1 MAVSRGCA
9 PTSLR
14 PVSEHDV
21 WQAVLYLHLLAMAF
35 FVGGQLV
42 FGIAVVPILRGDPDP
57 GRERLRSIARR
68 FGYGSLI
75 ALAVLVVTGWAM
87 ASHYDLW
94 DSSTLQ
100 WKLGLVVLVIGFTL
114 LHLRQPK
121 LHALQGAILLASLVI
136 VWLGLE
142 LATGG

>member
-1 MAVSRGCA
+1 MSG
-9 PTSLR
+9 
-14 PVSEHDV
+14 HDF

-42 FGIAVVPILRGDPDP
+42 FGVAVVPVLRGDEADDP
-57 GRERLRSIARR
+57 ARERMRGIARR

-75 ALAVLVVTGWAM
+75 ALGVLAVTGWAM

-94 DSSTLQ
+94 DSPTLR
-100 WKLGLVVLVIGFTL
+100 WKLGLVVLVVGLTL
-114 LHLRQPK
+114 LHLRLPR
-121 LHALQGAILLASLVI
+121 LHALQAAILLASLAI

-142 LATGG
+142 LASGG

>member
-1 MAVSRGCA
+1 MSK
-9 PTSLR
+9 
-14 PVSEHDV
+14 HDF

-42 FGIAVVPILRGDPDP
+42 FGIAVVPVLRGDPADP
-57 GRERLRSIARR
+57 ERERMRGIARR

-75 ALAVLVVTGWAM
+75 ALGILVLTGWAM

-100 WKLGLVVLVIGFTL
+100 WKLGLVVLVVGLTL
-114 LHLRQPK
+114 LHLRLPK
-121 LHALQGAILLASLVI
+121 LHPLQGAILLASLVI

-142 LATGG
+142 LATG

>member
-1 MAVSRGCA
+1 M
-9 PTSLR
+9 
-14 PVSEHDV
+14 SEHDF

-42 FGIAVVPILRGDPDP
+42 FGIAVVPVLRGDPDP
-57 GRERLRSIARR
+57 ERTHMRGIARR
-68 FGYGSLI
+68 FGYGSLA
-75 ALAVLVVTGWAM
+75 ALGVLVLTGWAM

-100 WKLGLVVLVIGFTL
+100 WKLGLVVGVIGLTL
-114 LHLRQPK
+114 VHLRLPK
-121 LHALQGAILLASLVI
+121 LHALQGAVLLASLVI

-142 LATGG
+142 LAAGG

>member
-1 MAVSRGCA
+1 VS
-9 PTSLR
+9 
-14 PVSEHDV
+14 DF

-42 FGIAVVPILRGDPDP
+42 FGIAVVPILRNDPDP
-57 GRERLRSIARR
+57 ERERMRNVARR
-68 FGYGSLI
+68 FGYGSLV
-75 ALAVLVVTGWAM
+75 ALGVLVATGWAM
-87 ASHYDLW
+87 ASHYGLW

-100 WKLGLVVLVIGFTL
+100 WKLGLVALVISLTL
-114 LHLRQPK
+114 LHLRWPK

-142 LATGG
+142 LAT

>member
-1 MAVSRGCA
+1 M
-9 PTSLR
+9 
-14 PVSEHDV
+14 SEHDF

-57 GRERLRSIARR
+57 ERARMRAVARR

-75 ALAVLVVTGWAM
+75 ALGVLVATGWAM
-87 ASHYDLW
+87 ASHYRLFG
-94 DSSTLQ
+94 SSTLQ
-100 WKLGLVVLVIGFTL
+100 WKLGLVALVIGLTL
-114 LHLRQPK
+114 VHLRFPK
-121 LHALQGAILLASLVI
+121 LHALQGAILLASLAI

-142 LATGG
+142 LVVGG